1 MGWILTTHFF
11 LFPCCKHPNDEI
23 FPLAIS
29 FFNYL
34 LKQVD
39 DFFINLSPIMT
50 LDILFVVG
58 S

>member
-1 MGWILTTHFF
+1 MDWIPTTHFS
-11 LFPCCKHPNDEI
+11 FPCCKHPNDEF